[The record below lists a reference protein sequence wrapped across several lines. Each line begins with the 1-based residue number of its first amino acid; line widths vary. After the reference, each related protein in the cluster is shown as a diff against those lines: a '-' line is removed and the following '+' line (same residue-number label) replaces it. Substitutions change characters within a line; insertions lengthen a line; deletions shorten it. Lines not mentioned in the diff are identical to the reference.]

1 MSQKLLGLI
10 KTKALM
16 IKINVIT
23 NNNNWYK
30 IIKNPA
36 IYITR
41 KIDKINAFD
50 KIFFKKDIYCTLLLS
65 DNKEIKN
72 LNKKFRQKN
81 KSTDVLSFPF
91 QTKEELNNLFKKEN
105 EIYLG
110 DIIININKIKSKSLN
125 SFKSKFDHLW
135 VHGLVHLLGYD
146 HKKEK
151 EFLKMNQV
159 EKKYLNLINA

>member
-1 MSQKLLGLI
+1 
-10 KTKALM
+10 M

-23 NNNNWYK
+23 NNSNWYK

-72 LNKKFRQKN
+72 LNKKFRKKN
-81 KSTDVLSFPF
+81 
-91 QTKEELNNLFKKEN
+91 
-105 EIYLG
+105 
-110 DIIININKIKSKSLN
+110 
-125 SFKSKFDHLW
+125 
-135 VHGLVHLLGYD
+135 
-146 HKKEK
+146 
-151 EFLKMNQV
+151 
-159 EKKYLNLINA
+159 